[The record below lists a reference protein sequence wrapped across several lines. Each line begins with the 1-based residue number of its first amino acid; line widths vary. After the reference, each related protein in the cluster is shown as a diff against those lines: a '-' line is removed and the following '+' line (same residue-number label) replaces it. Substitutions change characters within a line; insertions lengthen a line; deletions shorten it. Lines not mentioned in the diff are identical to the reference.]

1 MKIKISKNKKL
12 INEKV
17 SLSPKIAPKGQPFP
31 LTTKG
36 QKAISIIPKKQRER
50 IGQKLYK
57 ALKNIKIKG
66 MPVGKM
72 MSQYGTGANVAM
84 SYLISQADELIIAF
98 KEGGPDAALAKA
110 VDIITDV
117 APIVGPMKA
126 ITYVKDAVTPTTLKK
141 SHSRFAGDKG
151 KAMAGLKDMP
161 MMEGKD
167 KIVCPNCGHHNH
179 AGVDKCSKCGHPRS
193 KGNWEKASSENL
205 NEQATRDWKGLAMA
219 YYKCRLK
226 AAGGTAGDL
235 HRLRVQR
242 HVAQAKKMPNGW
254 NKLVAHINKKY
265 PGCWKMNE
273 AMAKPDLY
281 SQLDEIAEQAH
292 DIWDGEKNQETMD
305 FAKSIA
311 KATIDLVD
319 DKNALA
325 DELESVAKI
334 VASRLCAE
342 FDGGEK
348 NECLEKYV
356 KGMP

>member
-1 MKIKISKNKKL
+1 MKIKISKNK
-12 INEKV
+12 
-17 SLSPKIAPKGQPFP
+17 
-31 LTTKG
+31 
-36 QKAISIIPKKQRER
+36 
-50 IGQKLYK
+50 
-57 ALKNIKIKG
+57 
-66 MPVGKM
+66 
-72 MSQYGTGANVAM
+72 NV
-84 SYLISQADELIIAF
+84 
-98 KEGGPDAALAKA
+98 
-110 VDIITDV
+110 T
-117 APIVGPMKA
+117 
-126 ITYVKDAVTPTTLKK
+126 
-141 SHSRFAGDKG
+141 
-151 KAMAGLKDMP
+151 
-161 MMEGKD
+161 EGKD
-167 KIVCPNCGHHNH
+167 KIVCPNCGHHNN
-179 AGVDKCSKCGHPRS
+179 AGVDKCARCGHPRS
-193 KGNWEKASSENL
+193 KGSWEKASSENL
-205 NEQATRDWKGLAMA
+205 NEQAARDWDTLAKT
-219 YYKCRLK
+219 YLRCRLK
-226 AAGGTAGDL
+226 ASGGTAPGL
-235 HRLRVQR
+235 HRRRVAR
-242 HVAQAKKMPNGW
+242 HIAQAKRQQDGW